1 MAVRI
6 PYLVAR
12 QISDHA
18 ASRQPSE
25 ACGLLAGTDE
35 QILAAYPLTNI
46 ARAPQTRFEF
56 DPNEQW
62 QALKAIDE
70 AQLEWIGAYH
80 SHPHSAPIPSRADI
94 EACADSGLLQLI
106 VSLSRSKPQL
116 KLWRIDRDS
125 VAPIELI
132 YASDNPPE
140 SGPALSLSQ
149 QAAVII
155 VAIAAVL
162 ILLIISF
169 TLLPPAP
176 QILPA
181 P

>member
-25 ACGLLAGTDE
+25 ACGLLAGTAAN
-35 QILAAYPLTNI
+35 ILAAYPLTNI
-46 ARAPQTRFEF
+46 ASAPEARFEI
-56 DPNEQW
+56 DPGEQLN
-62 QALKAIDE
+62 ALKAIDE
-70 AQLEWIGAYH
+70 AQLDWIGAYH
-80 SHPHSAPIPSRADI
+80 SHPQSAPIPSQADI
-94 EACADSGLLQLI
+94 DECADSGLLQLI
-106 VSLSRSKPQL
+106 VSLRRSKPQL
-116 KLWRIDRDS
+116 KLWRIERDA
-125 VAPIELI
+125 VVPIELV
-132 YASDNPPE
+132 YESDNPPDSE
-140 SGPALSLSQ
+140 PALSLSQ
-149 QAAVII
+149 QAAVIL

-169 TLLPPAP
+169 TLLPSAP
-176 QILPA
+176 QIMPA

>member
-12 QISDHA
+12 QIADHA
-18 ASRQPSE
+18 ASQQPSE
-25 ACGLLAGTDE
+25 ACGLLAGKVDH
-35 QILAAYPLTNI
+35 ILVAYPLTNI
-46 ARAPQTRFEF
+46 ARAPQARFEI
-56 DPNEQW
+56 DPGEQL

-80 SHPHSAPIPSRADI
+80 SHPRSAPVPSRADI
-94 EACADSGLLQLI
+94 DECADSGLLQLI
-106 VSLSRSKPQL
+106 VSLRRSKPQL
-116 KLWRIDRDS
+116 KLWRINRDS
-125 VAPIELI
+125 VAPIELV
-132 YASDNPPE
+132 YESDNPPE
-140 SGPALSLSQ
+140 SEPALSPSQ

-162 ILLIISF
+162 ILLVISF